1 MPLVAHGAFN
11 PIGCLRIDTAVDF
24 FRDLAAKNPDTAAV
38 DGFTLEDVTSRSEPF
53 LEHLSLHAML
63 AAGTTGVQG
72 VAPKFLLARNAE
84 GRWFADLALDDALAR
99 EHWLVKLPR
108 GRTPEDVAVLRNEAA
123 YLRVAAACGLRV
135 HADAMHVGDMLFVR
149 RFDRLVDDAGLHR
162 LHQESLASLAGLKG
176 FGGAPSQN
184 ELVAAFRRHVD
195 DPLGETVEFVKRDVL
210 NLALRNTDNH
220 ARNTAVQRL
229 PDGRVRL
236 TPLFDFAPMFADPDV
251 VPRSVHWR
259 DAEGRRV
266 DEWAQVVSGLDVPD
280 GERSVIARELRA
292 FAETVGRLPEIARD
306 CGVDVEILERCRA
319 AIDRQAEAL
328 AAMPGVSAR
337 G

>member
-1 MPLVAHGAFN
+1 
-11 PIGCLRIDTAVDF
+11 
-24 FRDLAAKNPDTAAV
+24 
-38 DGFTLEDVTSRSEPF
+38 
-53 LEHLSLHAML
+53 
-63 AAGTTGVQG
+63 